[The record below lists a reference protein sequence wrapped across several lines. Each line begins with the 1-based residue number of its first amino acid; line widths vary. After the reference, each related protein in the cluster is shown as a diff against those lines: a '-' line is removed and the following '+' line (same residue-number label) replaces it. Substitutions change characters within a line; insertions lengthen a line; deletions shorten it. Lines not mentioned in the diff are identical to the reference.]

1 MKTCE
6 WTIKDANK
14 YSPLIQCA
22 KPAVWQ
28 KEQAGIA
35 GFRWRLCD
43 QHKTMLLK
51 SFNSKTQFEE
61 QRLWKRI
68 VA

>member
-1 MKTCE
+1 
-6 WTIKDANK
+6 
-14 YSPLIQCA
+14 
-22 KPAVWQ
+22 
-28 KEQAGIA
+28 
-35 GFRWRLCD
+35 LCD